1 MPDGGAPKP
10 PLLELCG
17 VRKSY
22 GGKVQTEVLHG
33 IDFSLQPGEFAAII
47 GASGSGKSTLLNQVG
62 LLDRPTSG
70 SILVHGRRTDDLS
83 ESELTSL
90 RGRTLGFIFQFHHLV
105 GALSVTENLLMP
117 LWLSGQAPSPQTTNL
132 IREALDQ
139 VGLSNKALARP
150 DELSGGQQQRVAI
163 ARALIHR
170 PDLVLADE
178 PTGNLDS
185 QTADSI
191 FALMRDFNRSRGTT
205 FLIVTHDPRMASR
218 CDRIIRIEDGVIASD
233 ERAGQ

>member
-1 MPDGGAPKP
+1 MPEGKTPGAV
-10 PLLELCG
+10 LLELRG

-22 GGKVQTEVLHG
+22 GDKVRTEVLHG
-33 IDFSLQPGEFAAII
+33 IDLSLKAGEFAAII
-47 GASGSGKSTLLNQVG
+47 GASGSGKSTLLNLVG

-70 SILVHGRRTDDLS
+70 NILVHGRKTDELS
-83 ESELTSL
+83 ENELTAL

-105 GALSVTENLLMP
+105 GALTVTENLLMP
-117 LWLSGQAPSPQTTNL
+117 LWLSGRPPSAETTTL

-139 VGLSNKALARP
+139 VGLENKALARP

-191 FALMRDFNRSRGTT
+191 FALMRDFNRARGTT
-205 FLIVTHDPRMASR
+205 FLIVTHDPRMAAR
-218 CDRIIRIEDGVIASD
+218 CDRIIRIEDGVVAAD
-233 ERAGQ
+233 EQVT